1 MYMKD
6 KRNSSDFVLLAD
18 MHTDGVHFNP
28 DLMDAWKDE
37 KPENA
42 ENH

>member
-1 MYMKD
+1 MKD
-6 KRNSSDFVLLAD
+6 KGNNPDFVLLAD

-28 DLMDAWKDE
+28 DQIDARKDE